1 MGVAG
6 TAVPVIHSREVREYM
21 FRAQQEDKATGWLAS
36 LIDDRSS
43 DQITET
49 YVDLGAP
56 PPMREWIGKRAPKTI
71 RSEEFAIT
79 AKKYETSVVIPRDDL
94 VLVNADM
101 VRRKYINPL
110 MARAGTQHIKKL
122 ATTALID
129 GESTVCFD
137 GQYLFDT
144 DHVSAASGSQ
154 SNDVT
159 SSASTTTAPTAAE
172 ATTAIMKVVQ
182 TMLAFKDD
190 QGEICNDEQNT
201 FLVMIPLPFMEPFNV
216 ALNANLTSGGQSN
229 TLKVQGLNLQL
240 AVNPRLTWTTK
251 FAVFA
256 ENNGAKPLIHQYVEA
271 PRYSAKAEGSDFEHD
286 EDAHEY
292 GVSVWRTVGYGA
304 WSSACLCTLT

>member
-1 MGVAG
+1 
-6 TAVPVIHSREVREYM
+6 M
-21 FRAQQEDKATGWLAS
+21 FRAMQEDKNAS
-36 LIDDRSS
+36 WVDAIIDDRSS

-56 PPMREWIGKRAPKTI
+56 PPMREWIGRRAPKTI
-71 RSEEFAIT
+71 RNESFPIT

-94 VLVNADM
+94 VLVNSDLI
-101 VRRKYINPL
+101 RRKYIQPL
-110 MARAGTQHIKKL
+110 MARAGSQHIKKL

-129 GESTVCFD
+129 AEAALCFD
-137 GQYLFDT
+137 GQYFFDT

-154 SNDVT
+154 SND
-159 SSASTTTAPTAAE
+159 TTATGAGSGATPTALE
-172 ATTAIMKVVQ
+172 ATTAIMKVIQ
-182 TMLAFKDD
+182 LMLAFKDD
-190 QGEICNDEQNT
+190 QGEICNDEQDT
-201 FLVMIPLPFMEPFNV
+201 FLVMIPLPYMEPFNV

-229 TLKVQGLNLQL
+229 TLKVQGLNFQL

-256 ENNGAKPLIHQYVEA
+256 QNNGAKPLIHQFVEA
-271 PRYSAKAEGSDFEHD
+271 PRFSAKAEGSDFEHD

-304 WSSACLCTLT
+304 WSSACLCTLS

>member
-21 FRAQQEDKATGWLAS
+21 FRAMQEDKASGWLAS

-56 PPMREWIGKRAPKTI
+56 PPMREWIGRRAPKTI
-71 RSEEFAIT
+71 RNESFPIT

-101 VRRKYINPL
+101 IRRKYIQPL

-129 GESTVCFD
+129 AEAAVCFD
-137 GQYLFDT
+137 GQYFFDT

-154 SNDVT
+154 SNDIT
-159 SSASTTTAPTAAE
+159 ADITTTTAPTADE
-172 ATTAIMKVVQ
+172 ATAAIMSVIQ

-201 FLVMIPLPFMEPFNV
+201 FLIMIPLPFMQAFNV
-216 ALNANLTSGGQSN
+216 ALNANLTNAGQSN
-229 TLKVQGLNLQL
+229 QLKVQGFNLSL

-256 ENNGAKPLIHQYVEA
+256 ENNGAKPLIHQFVEA
-271 PRYSAKAEGSDFEHD
+271 PRFSAKAEGSDFEHD

-304 WSSACLCTLT
+304 WSSGCLCTFT